1 VTVKQ
6 TIFYID
12 DDAGCL
18 NLFQETFGGENDV
31 RTATTLGEARR
42 MLAERPADIVI
53 SDQAMPEIT
62 GTDFLSEVAMT
73 YPASYRVLLT
83 GSIGFAQVIP
93 EIGTGIIHFFA
104 PKPWTQ
110 QDMRQMLERAIMRF
124 DRFDKVRQALP
135 KRYNHEKVLS

>member
-1 VTVKQ
+1 LKQ

-12 DDAGCL
+12 DEIGCL
-18 NLFQETFGGENDV
+18 NLFEETFGGENDV
-31 RTATTLGEARR
+31 RTATTLDEARR

-53 SDQAMPEIT
+53 SDQSMPEIT
-62 GTDFLSEVAMT
+62 GTDFLSEVAVT
-73 YPASYRVLLT
+73 HPSSYRVLLT
-83 GSIGFAQVIP
+83 GSIGFARVIP

-124 DRFDKVRQALP
+124 NRLDKVR
-135 KRYNHEKVLS
+135 